1 MKNSCKDCP
10 CAVPCEK
17 KLLNSINNNIPLS
30 FPKWEATGE
39 YIESNTSTKNNN
51 NKSFVLL
58 KDSKFILNPKN
69 DGVIHINTLYEDIP
83 LNINGKIRTKFGST
97 FAIIG
102 NNSDES
108 LDKSITIIEPI
119 IYYNGTGIKSV
130 GKYNIQL
137 ITDDSKIRVAKGQT
151 IEFDGNV
158 KVILVDDLVLDFV
171 SVLPQ
176 EIEKIQENVVVPEN
190 NIERIVISPPT
201 HQKIILTRELL
212 AKLS

>member
-58 KDSKFILNPKN
+58 KDSKFILKTKN
-69 DGVIHINTLYEDIP
+69 DVETYTNTLYEDIP

>member
-1 MKNSCKDCP
+1 MKNSCQDCP
-10 CAVPCEK
+10 CAVPCTGPSAVPCEK

-39 YIESNTSTKNNN
+39 YIESNILTKNSNNNN

-58 KDSKFILNPKN
+58 KDSKFIIKN
-69 DGVIHINTLYEDIP
+69 DREMYINTLYEDIP
-83 LNINGKIRTKFGST
+83 LNINERIRTKFGST
-97 FAIIG
+97 FAFIG
-102 NNSDES
+102 SESKDES
-108 LDKSITIIEPI
+108 TDLSITILEPI

-137 ITDDSKIRVAKGQT
+137 VNAESKIRVAKGQT

-176 EIEKIQENVVVPEN
+176 QVEKVLVPTSHE
-190 NIERIVISPPT
+190 
-201 HQKIILTRELL
+201 KIILTRELL

>member
-1 MKNSCKDCP
+1 MKKSCQDCP
-10 CAVPCEK
+10 CAVPCTGPSAVPSTN

-39 YIESNTSTKNNN
+39 YIESNTFTAK

-58 KDSKFILNPKN
+58 KDSKFILKTKN
-69 DGVIHINTLYEDIP
+69 DGETYINTLYEDTPI
-83 LNINGKIRTKFGST
+83 NINERIKTQFGST

-102 NNSDES
+102 NEFE
-108 LDKSITIIEPI
+108 DKSEDLSITILEPI
-119 IYYNGTGIKSV
+119 IYYNGIGVKSV

-137 ITDDSKIRVAKGQT
+137 LNAESKIRVAKGQT
-151 IEFDGNV
+151 IKIDGNV

-176 EIEKIQENVVVPEN
+176 QVDKDEKDEKVLLP
-190 NIERIVISPPT
+190 SS